1 MLKFIIKGILRDRH
15 RSLFPFIIISV
26 GVALAT
32 VFFTYISGFSEDIT
46 KTNAIYDTGH
56 VKIMTR
62 AYEDISEQIPNDL
75 AITQSD
81 SMEDAL
87 EKKYPDLDWA
97 PRIKFAGLLDIPDKE
112 GETRAQTSINGI
124 AMELLDDKSKEIS
137 RFNLDEA
144 LQKNHLPQKPGE
156 ILIPCSIADD
166 LELEI
171 GETATLISSTATGG
185 MAVHNFTIAGTI
197 EFGVGFLDRN
207 TVIADIDDIRYALNM
222 PNSTGEL
229 LGYFENGVYKGKKA
243 RQIKQKFNQDN
254 SEPEDK
260 YSPLMLTLEDQN
272 GLGEMLK
279 ITQME
284 SYVIIGIFLFVMSL
298 VLWNSGLM
306 SGIRRY
312 GEIGVR
318 IAIGES
324 KLRVYREMLVESF
337 IIGFLGSIFG
347 TIIGLA
353 GGYYL
358 QEVGIDISGMMPNSS
373 VLISSVIRAKVTTTA
388 YYIGFIPGLLATFIG
403 KAMAGIGILKRE
415 TSQLFRELET

>member
-87 EKKYPDLDWA
+87 EKKYPNLDWA
-97 PRIKFAGLLDIPDKE
+97 PRIKFAGLLDIPDEE

-144 LQKNHLPQKPGE
+144 LQKGHLPQKPGE
-156 ILIPCSIADD
+156 ILIPSSIADD

-185 MAVHNFTIAGTI
+185 MAVHNFKIAGTI

-207 TVIADIDDIRYALNM
+207 TVIADIEDIRYALNM
-222 PNSTGEL
+222 PNSTGEI
-229 LGYFENGVYKGKKA
+229 LGYFENGVYKGEQAQQLKQNFNKKY
-243 RQIKQKFNQDN
+243 
-254 SEPEDK
+254 SETENK

-279 ITQME
+279 LTQMQ
-284 SYVIIGIFLFVMSL
+284 SYVIIGVFLFVMSL

-347 TIIGLA
+347 AILGLA

-358 QEVGIDISGMMPNSS
+358 QEVGIDTSGMMPNSS